1 MEIKNKFWLLLK
13 TSRPI
18 FWIVQPLIFL
28 ISLLVS
34 GASLSTISFIQL
46 VFLSFPY
53 CIFLYGINDVY
64 DYESDKLNPR
74 KKLVEGIVLKPK
86 YHHFIKKTAYL
97 LIIVLII
104 ISLLTFNLTNIMG
117 MVLLLF
123 FSYFYSAPPLRL
135 KVWPPLDSFAN
146 GMLYIYAPAL
156 LGFSFGGTIFE
167 FPIKAY
173 FVIACGIG
181 FHAMTTI
188 PDYTAD
194 KKVGDKTFAIVFG
207 KRSAAVFAIVI
218 FLITLFFSG
227 IKNLAANYYL
237 LACIIVALVLLI
249 KPIEKLSLYLLK
261 TLFAGFVLLGIIFL
275 ISGLL

>member
-1 MEIKNKFWLLLK
+1 MNTKNKFLLLLK

-18 FWIVQPLIFL
+18 FWIVLPLIFL
-28 ISLLVS
+28 ISLFIS
-34 GASLSTISFIQL
+34 GAELSILSIIQL
-46 VFLSFPY
+46 LALSFPY

-74 KKLVEGIVLKPK
+74 KNLVEGIKLEKK
-86 YHHFIKKTAYL
+86 HHGFIKQVSYYIMGGL
-97 LIIVLII
+97 LVS
-104 ISLLTFNLTNIMG
+104 SLLTFNLTNIIG

-135 KVWPPLDSFAN
+135 KVLPPLDSFAN

-156 LGFSFGGTIFE
+156 LGFSFGGSFLE

-181 FHAMTTI
+181 FHALSTI
-188 PDYTAD
+188 PDYTVD
-194 KKVGDKTFAIVFG
+194 KKVGDKTFAIVYG
-207 KRSAAVFAIVI
+207 KRSAAIFAIII
-218 FLITLFFSG
+218 FLITLFFSR
-227 IKNLAANYYL
+227 IQNLAANYYL
-237 LACIIVALVLLI
+237 IACMVVAIVLLVR
-249 KPIEKLSLYLLK
+249 PSEKLALYLLK

-275 ISGLL
+275 VSGLL

>member
-1 MEIKNKFWLLLK
+1 MDLKNKFLLLLK

-28 ISLLVS
+28 ISLFIS
-34 GASLSTISFIQL
+34 GAELSILALVQL

-64 DYESDKLNPR
+64 DYESDRLNPR
-74 KKLVEGIVLKPK
+74 KNLVEGIKLKPK
-86 YHHFIKKTAYL
+86 YHKFIKKVSYY
-97 LIIVLII
+97 IMGVLILL
-104 ISLLTFNLTNIMG
+104 SLITFNLTNIIG

-123 FSYFYSAPPLRL
+123 FSYFYSAPPIRL
-135 KVWPPLDSFAN
+135 KVLPPLDSFAN

-156 LGFSFGGTIFE
+156 LGFSFGGTILD
-167 FPIKAY
+167 FPTKAY

-181 FHAMTTI
+181 FHAMSTI

-194 KKVGDKTFAIVFG
+194 KKVGDRTFAIVFG
-207 KRSAAVFAIVI
+207 KRSAVVFALII

-227 IKNLAANYYL
+227 IQNLAANYYL
-237 LACIIVALVLLI
+237 IACILVALVLLI
-249 KPIEKLSLYLLK
+249 KPSEKLSLYLLK
-261 TLFAGFVLLGIIFL
+261 TLF
-275 ISGLL
+275 